1 MIKHFLSLSSLS
13 PSEINSL
20 LDRSHFFSLHHRN
33 PEKVHHLLRHK
44 IIANVFYEPSTRT
57 RCSFEVAAKR
67 LGAEVVNFVPENS
80 SVKKGETVYD
90 TLKSLE
96 SLGVEG
102 IVFRHSDDHVFD
114 QLKNKLHLPL
124 LNAGAGKYEHP
135 SQGLLDLFT
144 LREEFKRLEGLKIAI
159 CGDVKHSRVAGSLM
173 VAAEKFGMEIFL
185 SGPQS
190 LIPQTQKSFV
200 REASFDEAL
209 TKVDA
214 VMMLRIQLERHESL
228 DLKQESYHRDFG
240 MTPERLAKMKK
251 DAIILHPGPFNRG
264 VEISDELVE
273 HPQSR
278 IFKQMENGVY
288 ARMAILEWAM
298 KEKSEQG

>member
-1 MIKHFLSLSSLS
+1 
-13 PSEINSL
+13 
-20 LDRSHFFSLHHRN
+20 
-33 PEKVHHLLRHK
+33 
-44 IIANVFYEPSTRT
+44 
-57 RCSFEVAAKR
+57 VAAKR

-90 TLKSLE
+90 TLKTLE

-102 IVFRHSDDHVFD
+102 IVFRHSDDNVFD
-114 QLKNKLHLPL
+114 QLKDRLHLPL
-124 LNAGAGKYEHP
+124 LNAGAGKHEHP

-144 LREEFKRLEGLKIAI
+144 LREEFKRLEGLKIAV
-159 CGDVKHSRVAGSLM
+159 CGDIKHSRVAGSLM

-185 SGPQS
+185 SGPPT

-200 REASFDEAL
+200 RETPFDEAL
-209 TKVDA
+209 PKVDA
-214 VMMLRIQLERHESL
+214 VMMLRIQLERHETL
-228 DLKQESYHRDFG
+228 ELNQASYHRDYG
-240 MTPERLAKMKK
+240 MTPARLAKMKK
-251 DAIILHPGPFNRG
+251 NAIILHPGPFNRG

-288 ARMAILEWAM
+288 ARMAVLEWAM
-298 KEKSEQG
+298 GKN

>member
-1 MIKHFLSLSSLS
+1 MIKHFLSLSSLTS
-13 PSEINSL
+13 SEILSL
-20 LDRSHFFSLHHRN
+20 LDRSRYFSLNHRN
-33 PEKVHHLLRHK
+33 PDQVHHLLRHK
-44 IIANVFYEPSTRT
+44 IVANVFYEPSTRT

-90 TLKSLE
+90 TLKCLE

-114 QLKNKLHLPL
+114 QLKDKIHLPL
-124 LNAGAGKYEHP
+124 LNAGAGKHEHP

-144 LREEFKRLEGLKIAI
+144 LREEFRELEGLKVLV

-173 VAAEKFGMEIFL
+173 VAAEKFGMEVFL
-185 SGPQS
+185 AGPADLLPKS
-190 LIPQTQKSFV
+190 QKSFV
-200 REASFDEAL
+200 RDIAFDEAL
-209 TKVDA
+209 PKVDA
-214 VMMLRIQLERHESL
+214 VMMLRIQLERHDGLEL
-228 DLKQESYHRDFG
+228 NQESYHRDFG
-240 MTPERLAKMKK
+240 LTPARLATMKK
-251 DAIILHPGPFNRG
+251 NTIILHPGPFNRG

-298 KEKSEQG
+298 RQG

>member
-1 MIKHFLSLSSLS
+1 
-13 PSEINSL
+13 
-20 LDRSHFFSLHHRN
+20 
-33 PEKVHHLLRHK
+33 
-44 IIANVFYEPSTRT
+44 
-57 RCSFEVAAKR
+57 VAAKR

-102 IVFRHSDDHVFD
+102 IVFRHSDDNVFD
-114 QLKNKLHLPL
+114 QLKDNLHLPL
-124 LNAGAGKYEHP
+124 INAGAGKYEHP

-185 SGPQS
+185 SGPSS
-190 LIPQTQKSFV
+190 LLPKTQKTFV
-200 REASFDEAL
+200 REIPFDEAL
-209 TKVDA
+209 PKVDA
-214 VMMLRIQLERHESL
+214 VMMLRIQLERHETL
-228 DLKQESYHRDFG
+228 ELNKESYHRDFG
-240 MTPERLAKMKK
+240 MNSTRLAKMKK
-251 DAIILHPGPFNRG
+251 NAIILHPGPFNRG

-298 KEKSEQG
+298 RKKSEQG

>member
-13 PSEINSL
+13 SSDITSL
-20 LDRSHFFSLHHRN
+20 LDRSHFFSLNVRN
-33 PEKVHHLLRHK
+33 PEKVHHILRHK

-90 TLKSLE
+90 TLKTLE

-102 IVFRHSDDHVFD
+102 IVFRHSDDNVFD
-114 QLKNKLHLPL
+114 QLKDRLHLPL
-124 LNAGAGKYEHP
+124 LNAGAGKHEHP

-144 LREEFKRLEGLKIAI
+144 LREEFKRLEGLKISI

-173 VAAEKFGMEIFL
+173 VAAEKFGMEIYL
-185 SGPQS
+185 SGPPS
-190 LIPQTQKSFV
+190 LIPQTQKSCV
-200 REASFDEAL
+200 RETPFDEAI

-214 VMMLRIQLERHESL
+214 VMMLRIQLERHETL
-228 DLKQESYHRDFG
+228 ELNQASYHRDYG
-240 MTPERLAKMKK
+240 MTPARLAKMKK
-251 DAIILHPGPFNRG
+251 NAIILHPGPFNRG

-298 KEKSEQG
+298 KEKAI